1 MKKTQSTLPLI
12 DLNLGHHIYSH
23 APNEHV
29 KIPAR
34 STPQKIRKRKPTI
47 NTSPMMVPTAI
58 PTMAPGDKSGR
69 AVGRERWI
77 PVY

>member
-1 MKKTQSTLPLI
+1 M
-12 DLNLGHHIYSH
+12 YSH

-29 KIPAR
+29 EIPAR

-69 AVGRERWI
+69 AVGRELDTSVL
-77 PVY
+77 VYPTCMETA